1 MDTVPT
7 MISTKD
13 LDYIYDMYSWN
24 FNSCKEIN
32 HFINEVSDQE
42 IVDLLKKCAKAHKKI
57 CQNLVTI
64 IE

>member
-1 MDTVPT
+1 MESVPT

-24 FNSCKEIN
+24 FVACKQIN
-32 HFINEVSDQE
+32 HLVQEVNDQE
-42 IVDLLKKCAKAHKKI
+42 IIDLLKKTAKMHKKI
-57 CQNLVTI
+57 CQSLVQI